1 MSDVDH
7 SQQNQVPLS
16 GLLDVVKQAMVVEFE
31 QELAKHGYGDIRPTH
46 GCVFRFV
53 RDSGLR
59 LTDLA
64 GNAGMTKQ
72 ACGELVDDLVE
83 LGYVERVP
91 DPEDRRA
98 KLIQLTER
106 GREAQEVG
114 FTLFAELEKR
124 WAERF
129 GIDQV
134 GGLRQTLEEIAAREV
149 PEAVPELAMR
159 SELARQG

>member
-1 MSDVDH
+1 MSDVLH
-7 SQQNQVPLS
+7 SQSQIPLS
-16 GLLDVVKQAMVVEFE
+16 ALLQVAREAMLVEFE

-53 RDSGLR
+53 RDHGLR

-72 ACGELVDDLVE
+72 SCGELVDDLVK

-91 DPEDRRA
+91 DPADRRA
-98 KLIQLTER
+98 KLIQLTKR

-114 FTLFAELEKR
+114 FALFAELEKR

-129 GIDQV
+129 GVDRV
-134 GGLRQTLEEIAAREV
+134 ETLREMLEEIAASEA
-149 PEAVPELAMR
+149 PEAVPELAKR
-159 SELARQG
+159 AELVQQG

>member
-1 MSDVDH
+1 MSDFPH
-7 SQQNQVPLS
+7 SPSQIPLS
-16 GLLDVVKQAMVVEFE
+16 GLLQVAREALLAEFE
-31 QELAKHGYGDIRPTH
+31 RELAKHGYGDIRPTH

-53 RDSGLR
+53 RDEGLR

-72 ACGELVDDLVE
+72 SCGELVDDLVK
-83 LGYVERVP
+83 LGYAERVP
-91 DPEDRRA
+91 DPADRRA

-114 FTLFAELEKR
+114 FALFAELEQR

-129 GIDQV
+129 GAEQV
-134 GGLRQTLEEIAAREV
+134 AVLREVLEEIAAAEA
-149 PEAVPELAMR
+149 PEAVPELAKY
-159 SELARQG
+159 SELVRQG